1 MNILG
6 IDWGEHDSAASLLQD
21 GHLVAAVEEERLSRI
36 KHAPFAFPARAA
48 RWCLEAGGLTPADV
62 DVVAYSFSPTVGLG
76 RGFLH
81 AIRHFP
87 RANFIAL
94 AELAR
99 RLWYAAPRAYAH
111 YELKIPARTRTVY
124 VPHHLAHAASAYYP
138 SPFDRAAV
146 LVVDGMGEWP
156 VTSLYEGR
164 GNSLRSLGTVS
175 FPHSLGFY
183 YSAFTEYLGFDPFD
197 GEYKVMGLAAYGE
210 PRFSERFRDILR
222 LEDGLQHRLDL
233 RFFNFHHDYG
243 RTTWYSP
250 HMVEVFGPPSIEPE
264 MPAQI
269 YADLA
274 ASVQQRLEDA
284 IFHLVR
290 HLHQRT
296 GASDL
301 CMAGGVALNSV
312 ANGKVVQQGPFD
324 RVFIQPAANDS
335 GCAVGAALVVHHKL
349 NSAMER
355 EPLRHVYLGP
365 QYESSEIQAQLHLSK
380 VDYETI
386 TDPAAT
392 AAELVAQ
399 GQIVG
404 WFQGRM
410 EFGPRA
416 LGNRSIL
423 ADPRRAGMKERINA
437 AVKFREPFRP
447 FAPSVP
453 LEHSDTY
460 FEPVGASPYMLRVTP
475 VRPGVGERLPA
486 ITHVNGTARLH
497 TVTRE
502 SNALYYDLLVH
513 LGERTGV
520 PVVLNTSFNVRGEPI
535 VCTPRDALG
544 CFFSSGLDAL
554 VIDHFLIRKN
564 RASRHSPTAS

>member
-222 LEDGLQHRLDL
+222 LEDGMQHKLDL

-312 ANGKVVQQGPFD
+312 ANGKVIQQGPFD
-324 RVFIQPAANDS
+324 RVFIQPAANDA
-335 GCAVGAALVVHHKL
+335 GCAVGAARC
-349 NSAMER
+349 ACTT
-355 EPLRHVYLGP
+355 
-365 QYESSEIQAQLHLSK
+365 SSMA
-380 VDYETI
+380 
-386 TDPAAT
+386 
-392 AAELVAQ
+392 
-399 GQIVG
+399 
-404 WFQGRM
+404 
-410 EFGPRA
+410 
-416 LGNRSIL
+416 
-423 ADPRRAGMKERINA
+423 
-437 AVKFREPFRP
+437 
-447 FAPSVP
+447 
-453 LEHSDTY
+453 
-460 FEPVGASPYMLRVTP
+460 
-475 VRPGVGERLPA
+475 
-486 ITHVNGTARLH
+486 
-497 TVTRE
+497 
-502 SNALYYDLLVH
+502 
-513 LGERTGV
+513 
-520 PVVLNTSFNVRGEPI
+520 
-535 VCTPRDALG
+535 
-544 CFFSSGLDAL
+544 
-554 VIDHFLIRKN
+554 
-564 RASRHSPTAS
+564 

>member
-6 IDWGEHDSAASLLQD
+6 INWGEHDSAATLLQD
-21 GHLVAAVEEERLSRI
+21 GHLVAAVEEERLSRV

-48 RWCLEAGGLTPADV
+48 RWCLEVGGVEPADV

-76 RGFLH
+76 RGLLH
-81 AIRHFP
+81 AIQHFP
-87 RANFIAL
+87 SANFVAL

-99 RLWYAAPRAYAH
+99 RTWYVAPRAYAH

-124 VPHHLAHAASAYYP
+124 VPHHLAHAASAYYL
-138 SPFDRAAV
+138 SPFDHAAV

-164 GNSLRSLGTVS
+164 GNALSSLDTVS

-210 PRFSERFRDILR
+210 PRFAERFLEILR
-222 LEDGLQHRLDL
+222 LPVGPQHRLDL
-233 RFFNFHHDYG
+233 RFFNFHRDYG
-243 RTTWYSP
+243 RTSWYSP
-250 HMVEVFGPPSIEPE
+250 YMEEVFGPRSTAPE

-284 IFHLVR
+284 ILHLAR
-290 HLHQRT
+290 HLHRRT
-296 GASDL
+296 GLPDL
-301 CMAGGVALNSV
+301 CMAGGVGLNSV
-312 ANGKVVQQGPFD
+312 ANGKVVQQGPFE
-324 RVFIQPAANDS
+324 RVFIQPAANDA
-335 GCAVGAALVVHHKL
+335 GCAVGAALYVHHVT
-349 NSAMER
+349 NGVEAR
-355 EPLRHVYLGP
+355 ESLRDVYLGP
-365 QYESSEIQAQLHLSK
+365 EFGAHEIEAQLHLSK
-380 VDYETI
+380 IAYETLA
-386 TDPAAT
+386 DPAAT
-392 AAELVAQ
+392 AARLVAE

-423 ADPRRAGMKERINA
+423 ADPRRASMKERINA

-460 FEPVGASPYMLRVTP
+460 FESVGASPYMLRVTP
-475 VRPGVGERLPA
+475 VKPGIGERLPA

-502 SNALYYDLLVH
+502 SNPLYYDLLVR
-513 LGERTGV
+513 LGEQTGV

-554 VIDHFLIRKN
+554 VIDHFLIRKD
-564 RASRHSPTAS
+564 RASQDS

>member
-222 LEDGLQHRLDL
+222 LEDGMQHRLDL

-250 HMVEVFGPPSIEPE
+250 TWSK
-264 MPAQI
+264 
-269 YADLA
+269 Y
-274 ASVQQRLEDA
+274 
-284 IFHLVR
+284 
-290 HLHQRT
+290 
-296 GASDL
+296 SD
-301 CMAGGVALNSV
+301 
-312 ANGKVVQQGPFD
+312 
-324 RVFIQPAANDS
+324 
-335 GCAVGAALVVHHKL
+335 H
-349 NSAMER
+349 
-355 EPLRHVYLGP
+355 
-365 QYESSEIQAQLHLSK
+365 
-380 VDYETI
+380 
-386 TDPAAT
+386 
-392 AAELVAQ
+392 
-399 GQIVG
+399 
-404 WFQGRM
+404 
-410 EFGPRA
+410 PR
-416 LGNRSIL
+416 
-423 ADPRRAGMKERINA
+423 
-437 AVKFREPFRP
+437 
-447 FAPSVP
+447 
-453 LEHSDTY
+453 
-460 FEPVGASPYMLRVTP
+460 
-475 VRPGVGERLPA
+475 
-486 ITHVNGTARLH
+486 
-497 TVTRE
+497 
-502 SNALYYDLLVH
+502 
-513 LGERTGV
+513 
-520 PVVLNTSFNVRGEPI
+520 
-535 VCTPRDALG
+535 
-544 CFFSSGLDAL
+544 
-554 VIDHFLIRKN
+554 
-564 RASRHSPTAS
+564 